1 MTIAMEQRATVVTP
15 ANWVPGPKQGHW
27 TYNHYAALP
36 NDGHRYEIVEGVLYM
51 TPAPNTFHQ
60 RSVLKFSK
68 YLLIHVEDADL
79 GQVFIA
85 PVDVELAPNV
95 VVQPDLLILFNEGLE
110 KITPLRIVGA
120 PDLVIEVASP
130 ATAGYDRRE
139 KQDAYARAGVP
150 EYWFAD
156 PASRTVEVLVLEGG
170 SYQSWGIFSGPATI
184 ISRVLPTISAV
195 PVEKFFV

>member
-1 MTIAMEQRATVVTP
+1 
-15 ANWVPGPKQGHW
+15 
-27 TYNHYAALP
+27 ALP
-36 NDGHRYEIVEGVLYM
+36 DDGHRYEIVEGVLYM
-51 TPAPNTFHQ
+51 TPAPNISHQEAVGWFFH
-60 RSVLKFSK
+60 
-68 YLLIHVEDADL
+68 YLLTHVKIAGL
-79 GQVFIA
+79 GRVFVA

-95 VVQPDLLILFNEGLE
+95 VVQPDLLVIFNEGLE
-110 KITPLRIVGA
+110 KITPSRIIGA
-120 PDLVIEVASP
+120 PDLVVEVASP

-170 SYQSWGIFSGPATI
+170 SYQSWGIFSGQATI